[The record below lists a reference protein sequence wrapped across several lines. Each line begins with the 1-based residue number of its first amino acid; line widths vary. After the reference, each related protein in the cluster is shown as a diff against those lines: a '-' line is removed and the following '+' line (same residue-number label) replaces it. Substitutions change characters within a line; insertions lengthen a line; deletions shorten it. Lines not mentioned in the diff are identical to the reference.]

1 MSSDLPPQLR
11 RVLADTLPCAKQ
23 SSVSWQKQLA
33 AIEQRRLCET
43 ECLLQ
48 TALAKLSR
56 YDDVERD
63 ARLHATD
70 VELERLHAML
80 VQPRQ

>member
-1 MSSDLPPQLR
+1 MSTELPPQLR
-11 RVLADTLPCAKQ
+11 RVLAN
-23 SSVSWQKQLA
+23 SSGAPACVPWQKQLA
-33 AIEQRRLCET
+33 AIEQRRLTEL

-56 YDDVERD
+56 YDDAERD

-70 VELERLHAML
+70 AEMERLQRLL
-80 VQPRQ
+80 VQRS